1 MQEYKAVPFEIV
13 EIWYNDIYTPYTI
26 KPLSKK
32 STKEYAIKIGDNF
45 FQLGDPSSSLHICDY
60 ERKRDWE
67 DE

>member
-1 MQEYKAVPFEIV
+1 MKYKAVPFEIV
-13 EIWYNDIYTPYTI
+13 EIWYNDIYTPYTLQ
-26 KPLSKK
+26 PLSKK

-45 FQLGDPSSSLHICDY
+45 FQLGNPGSSLHICDY